1 VQLTVMA
8 VAVIAAINIVALGA
22 GVGGQ
27 LDQRAFAGS
36 PDHPAIEYA
45 TRPTR
50 DPVATLNRLIEAGD
64 VELRWE
70 ARGGYLRSVLAALEV
85 PIESQIVAF
94 AKNSLQS
101 ARITPQNPRTLF
113 FNDSVAVGSVQGGFI
128 ELAAVDPQQG
138 VVFYTL
144 QSGFL
149 GLGTARFVREPRCLQ
164 CHESYSTLSVPG
176 MLVKSAWP
184 SREGVPMFQFG
195 NYLPDH
201 RTKLEERWGG
211 WYVTGGDQSVRH
223 MGNAVLVDPFEPP
236 SPDPAA
242 TPRVQPVRLNLDPLA
257 YLSPYSDIAALMVFD
272 HQMHMTN
279 LLTRVGWEF
288 RVAASERANTNETA
302 ASLRAMTN
310 ELVDYLLFV
319 DEAPLPSRLTGTS
332 GFAEQFSRLGPRDGQ
347 GRSLRQLDLRT
358 RLLRYPCSYMIYTNA
373 FDGLPAVA
381 KEAIY
386 TRMWEV
392 LSGADRSKQYSR
404 LSLIDRRAVVEILRE
419 TKTGLPGYFQQVVQ

>member
-1 VQLTVMA
+1 MQLRVVA
-8 VAVIAAINIVALGA
+8 VAVIAAVSIVALGRGIA
-22 GVGGQ
+22 GQ
-27 LDQRAFAGS
+27 LDQRAFVGS

-50 DPVATLNRLIEAGD
+50 DPVATLNRMIDAGD
-64 VELRWE
+64 VQLQWE
-70 ARGGYLRSVLAALEV
+70 TRGGYLRSVLAALEV

-144 QSGFL
+144 QSGVL
-149 GLGTARFVREPRCLQ
+149 GLGTPRFVRETRCLQ

-176 MLVKSAWP
+176 MLVKSALP
-184 SREGVPMFQFG
+184 SREGMPMFQFG

-201 RTKLEERWGG
+201 RTRLEERWGG

-223 MGNAVLVDPFEPP
+223 LGNAILVDPFEPP
-236 SPDPAA
+236 SPDPAVM
-242 TPRVQPVRLNLDPLA
+242 PRVQPVRLNLDPSA

-272 HQMHMTN
+272 HQMRMTN

-288 RVAASERANTNETA
+288 RVAASQHTNGNETA
-302 ASLRAMTN
+302 ASLHAMTN

-319 DEAPLPSRLTGTS
+319 DEAPLPSRIAGTS
-332 GFAEQFSRLGPRDGQ
+332 GFVARFSQSGPRDGK
-347 GRSLRQLDLRT
+347 GRSLRQLDLQK
-358 RLLRYPCSYMIYTNA
+358 RLLRYPCSYMIYTSA
-373 FDGLPAVA
+373 FDGLPALA
-381 KEAIY
+381 REAIY
-386 TRMWEV
+386 TRMWEI
-392 LSGADRSKQYSR
+392 LSGADRSKQYAR
-404 LSLIDRRAVVEILRE
+404 LSLIDRQTVVEILRE
-419 TKTGLPGYFQQVVQ
+419 TKTGLPGYFQQVVR